1 VKHHATTKFWS
12 AYYALPQDIQK
23 IADKNFEI
31 LKDDPYHPSLHFKKV
46 GLYWSVRAGLAYR
59 ALGVLEDDTIIW
71 FWIGTHARYDQ
82 LIK

>member
-1 VKHHATTKFWS
+1 MKHHATTKLWV
-12 AYYALPQDIQK
+12 AYYALPQDVQK

-71 FWIGTHARYDQ
+71 FWIGAHARYDQ

>member
-1 VKHHATTKFWS
+1 MKHHATTKFWS

-71 FWIGTHARYDQ
+71 FWIGAHARYDR

>member
-71 FWIGTHARYDQ
+71 FWIGAHARYDQ

>member
-1 VKHHATTKFWS
+1 MKHHATTKFWA
-12 AYYALPQDIQK
+12 AYYTLPQNVQK
-23 IADKNFEI
+23 TADKNFEI
-31 LKDDPYHPSLHFKKV
+31 LKDAPYHPSLHFKKV